1 MSPNKAD
8 GAVGGLV
15 PAADGVPSP
24 RPREMPVAQ
33 VEGEALNWQGTV
45 FDIRDPVEAAL
56 SDVLHIYRIRRPNMM
71 MDGDVFATF
80 ATSARSLDLPQFG
93 VPEAIL
99 HLMHREQA
107 NINAMRRSGTLFDP
121 GNQEALGAYLEMA
134 FYANLLFAWVKRY
147 ARG

>member
-1 MSPNKAD
+1 MSLEKPE

-15 PAADGVPSP
+15 PSADGVPSP
-24 RPREMPVAQ
+24 KPREMPVAQ

-45 FDIRDPVEAAL
+45 LDIRDPVEAAL
-56 SDVLHIYRIRRPNMM
+56 SDILHIYRIRRPHMM

-93 VPEAIL
+93 VPEALL
-99 HLMHREQA
+99 HLMHREEA
-107 NINAMRRSGTLFDP
+107 NISAMRRSGTLFNP
-121 GNQEALGAYLEMA
+121 NNQEALAAYLETA

-147 ARG
+147 TRG